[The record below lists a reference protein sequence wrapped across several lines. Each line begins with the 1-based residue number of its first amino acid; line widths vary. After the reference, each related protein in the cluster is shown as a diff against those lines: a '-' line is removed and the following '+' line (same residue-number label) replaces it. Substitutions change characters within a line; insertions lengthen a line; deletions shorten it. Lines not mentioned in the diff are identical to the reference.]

1 MVVRRCCMREQVR
14 EAIVS
19 RILDGRMPPGTRLKE
34 MALAREF
41 NVSQAPVRE
50 ALRELEA
57 VGLLETVHY
66 RGTRVRELDEHEL
79 REAYELRAEIE
90 EAAARRAVPC
100 AAADLEALED
110 ALKIM
115 RRAAQTH
122 DHETYMSASVDF
134 HRRIVAMSGNRAFL
148 RAWESMAWD
157 VRARFVARRL
167 GLTGLFTRQRRQIID
182 ALRAGD
188 GARAGALLRD
198 IIEQLLQR
206 LAALDAGTAAPG
218 GASRDQRVR
227 SER

>member
-14 EAIVS
+14 DAIVS
-19 RILDGRMPPGTRLKE
+19 GILDGRWPPGTRLKE

-50 ALRELEA
+50 ALRELQA
-57 VGLLETVHY
+57 IGLLETESY
-66 RGTRVRELDEHEL
+66 RGTRVRELDDQEL

-90 EAAARRAVPC
+90 EAAAVRAVPC
-100 AAADLEALED
+100 AAVDLEFLEN
-110 ALKIM
+110 ALKTM
-115 RRAAQTH
+115 RQASRAR
-122 DHETYMSASVDF
+122 DRDTYMIAAVDF

-167 GLTGLFTRQRRQIID
+167 RLTGLFTEERRQIID

-188 GARAGALLRD
+188 GARAGALLRG
-198 IIEQLLQR
+198 IAEQLLQR
-206 LAALDAGTAAPG
+206 LAALGAGTAVPDDARLRG
-218 GASRDQRVR
+218 
-227 SER
+227 